1 VHATDLW
8 TFAGAGAALLI
19 LTLVA
24 AWAPAR
30 RAARVDPSG
39 VLRMD

>member
-24 AWAPAR
+24 ARVPAR
-30 RAARVDPSG
+30 RAGRVDPVG
-39 VLRMD
+39 VLRVE